1 MPKQTTVV
9 EFDDKE
15 IREILKEKAKQSLG
29 NSIQGGVT
37 IEFPELGALMAPIR
51 FARSR
56 AASYSTES
64 LPDRITHSA
73 PASSEP
79 PGLTRSP
86 GTHD

>member
-37 IEFPELGALMAPIR
+37 IEFPELGVDGADKV
-51 FARSR
+51 RSLSCR
-56 AASYSTES
+56 V
-64 LPDRITHSA
+64 IFNGK
-73 PASSEP
+73 PA
-79 PGLTRSP
+79 
-86 GTHD
+86 